1 MQEILPP
8 EKPLRVRSDGWTVAR
23 QAAFCEALAK
33 SGSVTDACAVTGMS
47 TTSAYK
53 ARERVP
59 GFRNRWDDAVAASRP
74 SIESEVRRRA
84 VEGWDEP
91 IFQGG
96 KQVGVK
102 RRYSDNLLKA
112 LYQRGV
118 ETPPEMHVKN
128 VSLEELEKSLMR
140 KLKGLKRRLE
150 READQEKLA
159 ARAAAADEA
168 DRMRAAGL
176 CP

>member
-1 MQEILPP
+1 M
-8 EKPLRVRSDGWTVAR
+8 
-23 QAAFCEALAK
+23 
-33 SGSVTDACAVTGMS
+33 TDACQVVGKS

-53 ARERVP
+53 ARERVR
-59 GFRNRWDDAVAASRP
+59 GSRNRWDEAVDASRP

-96 KQVGVK
+96 KQVGVR
-102 RRYSDNLLKA
+102 RRYSDTLLKA

-118 ETPPEMHVKN
+118 ETPPEMNVKN
-128 VSLEELEKSLMR
+128 VPIEEVEQSLLR
-140 KLKGLKRRLE
+140 KLGALERRLQRKAE
-150 READQEKLA
+150 EEALA
-159 ARAAAADEA
+159 ARQEAADAA

>member
-1 MQEILPP
+1 MEDILPP
-8 EKPLRVRSDGWTVAR
+8 EKAPRVRHDGWTVAR
-23 QAAFCEALAK
+23 QTAFCEALAK
-33 SGSVTDACAVTGMS
+33 SGSVTDACEVVGKS

-53 ARERVP
+53 ARERVR
-59 GFRNRWDDAVAASRP
+59 GFRNRWDDAVDASRP

-96 KQVGVK
+96 KQVGVR
-102 RRYSDNLLKA
+102 RRYSDTLLKA

-118 ETPPEMHVKN
+118 ETPPEMNVKN
-128 VSLEELEKSLMR
+128 VPIDELEASLLR
-140 KLKGLKRRLE
+140 KLGALKRRLE
-150 READQEKLA
+150 REATEEKA
-159 ARAAAADEA
+159 AAGAAAAEAA